1 MEQTNTRSRSVTESI
16 LIVLLILTIVAII
29 GILLVDA
36 VEAVVFSRTDHRA
49 DPTDPT
55 IVEPPGAQ
63 PVPMPKP
70 EADWRAAAPVA
81 WGIA

>member
-1 MEQTNTRSRSVTESI
+1 MEQINTRSRSITESI

-36 VEAVVFSRTDHRA
+36 IEAVVFSRVDHRA
-49 DPTDPT
+49 NPADPN

-70 EADWRAAAPVA
+70 EADWRAVTPVA
-81 WGIA
+81 WGPA